1 MAQLALLAG
10 RRCRARSPLRC
21 PRDDF
26 YSFEASLGM
35 EGTGRALRP
44 AQTAQLVTQLPLTG
58 SALSALRAAYLIT
71 RLFPNLLIRPSTA
84 RIRSRIHPFARRAAA
99 LATLRLCF
107 LNNSSKATRW
117 PTRWHGY
124 SMATR
129 WRIGAR
135 CEGADCGTR
144 SAMRA
149 TNGTNE
155 RRPHGLAATAQL
167 MRIRS
172 SRPSEV
178 SDAHAQPSWR
188 ERALGSAELAMRRQK
203 SHRRRT
209 ELPAGMA
216 HHHPSCWFDPTT
228 GPRVVVRLRLFR
240 LFRS

>member
-1 MAQLALLAG
+1 
-10 RRCRARSPLRC
+10 
-21 PRDDF
+21 
-26 YSFEASLGM
+26 M
-35 EGTGRALRP
+35 EGTGRALRT
-44 AQTAQLVTQLPLTG
+44 QTAQLVTQLPLTG

-71 RLFPNLLIRPSTA
+71 RLVPNYSSGQAL
-84 RIRSRIHPFARRAAA
+84 RIRSRSHPPARLHAA

-149 TNGTNE
+149 TNE

-188 ERALGSAELAMRRQK
+188 ERAL
-203 SHRRRT
+203 
-209 ELPAGMA
+209 
-216 HHHPSCWFDPTT
+216 
-228 GPRVVVRLRLFR
+228 
-240 LFRS
+240 

>member
-1 MAQLALLAG
+1 
-10 RRCRARSPLRC
+10 
-21 PRDDF
+21 
-26 YSFEASLGM
+26 M
-35 EGTGRALRP
+35 EGTGRALRET
-44 AQTAQLVTQLPLTG
+44 QTAQLVTQLPLTV

-71 RLFPNLLIRPSTA
+71 RLVPNLLIRPSTA

-149 TNGTNE
+149 TNE

-203 SHRRRT
+203 SHRRT
-209 ELPAGMA
+209 ELAERLIYHHPAGL
-216 HHHPSCWFDPTT
+216 T
-228 GPRVVVRLRLFR
+228 RRLDRASSSDCVCLDCLDLRFA
-240 LFRS
+240 